1 MGADYLLQL
10 CGSLAGG
17 LKYTVSLFFIT
28 VLFSIPIGLLLSF
41 TRVGRSRVLKGI
53 VGAFVWIMR
62 GTPLLLQ
69 LYFFCYGI
77 TFLPGIGEYLVMDR
91 FQAAVLAFILNYA
104 AYFCEIFRGGILSV
118 DKGQYEE
125 AKVLGYSKWQ
135 TTMKI
140 VIPQMLKVCLPPVS
154 NECITLVKDTALVTA
169 IGVTEILYFAK
180 ASVNRDVNASAYL
193 VAAAFY
199 LLMTYGLTKLF
210 QYLEKK
216 YSF

>member
-1 MGADYLLQL
+1 MSADYLLQL

-28 VLFSIPIGLLLSF
+28 VLVSIPIGLLLSF
-41 TRVGRSRVLKGI
+41 TRVGRSKVLKGV
-53 VGAFVWIMR
+53 VGAYVWVMR

-77 TFLPGIGEYLVMDR
+77 TFLPGIGDYLVMDR
-91 FQAAVLAFILNYA
+91 FQAAILAFILNYA

-118 DKGQYEE
+118 DKGQYEA

-135 TTMKI
+135 TTTKI

-180 ASVNRDVNASAYL
+180 ASVNRDVNATAYL

-210 QYLEKK
+210 QYV
-216 YSF
+216 